1 VTRLLT
7 LALASLLATQALSA
21 QAPQAGSAAAA
32 TTSSGAAPA
41 ENTQKPADPQQH
53 ADAQKPADS
62 KPDAAVPQG
71 FNYDPQGRRDPFI
84 SMLRRGNDNSGPR
97 LSGLAG
103 LATAEV
109 SLRGVVRSEGSF
121 VGILQGV
128 DSRNYI
134 VRAGDKLSDGTI
146 QRITADT
153 MVILQQI
160 NDPLSLEKQRE
171 VRKLLRQVEEAK

>member
-1 VTRLLT
+1 LLLT
-7 LALASLLATQALSA
+7 GLLAAQAAAA
-21 QAPQAGSAAAA
+21 QAPQAGSAPAAPE
-32 TTSSGAAPA
+32 SSSAAPA
-41 ENTQKPADPQQH
+41 ENTQKPAQAQKP
-53 ADAQKPADS
+53 AEAQKPADT

-71 FNYDPQGRRDPFI
+71 FNYDPQGRRDPFV
-84 SMLRRGNDNSGPR
+84 SMLRRGNDNSRPR

-134 VRAGDKLSDGTI
+134 VRAGDKLADGTI

>member
-1 VTRLLT
+1 MTRVLT
-7 LALASLLATQALSA
+7 LILAGLLATQAVAA
-21 QAPQAGSAAAA
+21 QAPQAGSAPSAPA
-32 TTSSGAAPA
+32 SSGAAPA
-41 ENTQKPADPQQH
+41 ENTQKPAE
-53 ADAQKPADS
+53 AQKPADP

-71 FNYDPQGRRDPFI
+71 FNYDPQGRRDPFV

-109 SLRGVVRSEGSF
+109 SLRGTVRSEGSF

-134 VRAGDKLSDGTI
+134 VRAGDKLADGTI
-146 QRITADT
+146 QRITADA

>member
-1 VTRLLT
+1 MTRVLT
-7 LALASLLATQALSA
+7 LILAGLLATQAVAA
-21 QAPQAGSAAAA
+21 QAPQAGSALAAPA
-32 TTSSGAAPA
+32 SSGAAPA
-41 ENTQKPADPQQH
+41 ENTQKPAES
-53 ADAQKPADS
+53 QKPADT

-71 FNYDPQGRRDPFI
+71 FNYDPQGRRDPFV
-84 SMLRRGNDNSGPR
+84 SMLRRGNDQSGPR

-103 LATAEV
+103 LSTSEV

-134 VRAGDKLSDGTI
+134 VRAGDKLADGTI

>member
-1 VTRLLT
+1 MTRVLT
-7 LALASLLATQALSA
+7 LILAGLLATQAVAA
-21 QAPQAGSAAAA
+21 QAPQAGSAPSAPA
-32 TTSSGAAPA
+32 SPGVAPA
-41 ENTQKPADPQQH
+41 ENTQKPAE
-53 ADAQKPADS
+53 AQKPADT

-71 FNYDPQGRRDPFI
+71 FNYDPQGRRDPFV

-103 LATAEV
+103 LSTSEV

-134 VRAGDKLSDGTI
+134 VRAGDKLADGTI

>member
-1 VTRLLT
+1 MTRVLT
-7 LALASLLATQALSA
+7 LILAGLLATQAVAA
-21 QAPQAGSAAAA
+21 QAPQVGSAPAAPA
-32 TTSSGAAPA
+32 SSGAAPA
-41 ENTQKPADPQQH
+41 EDTQKPAE
-53 ADAQKPADS
+53 AQKPADT

-71 FNYDPQGRRDPFI
+71 FNYDPQGRRDPFV
-84 SMLRRGNDNSGPR
+84 SMLRRGNEQSGPR

-103 LATAEV
+103 LATSEV

-121 VGILQGV
+121 VGIVKGV

>member
-1 VTRLLT
+1 MRTGFVQRMLAVLT
-7 LALASLLATQALSA
+7 LSLFVGIAAIAPSTATA
-21 QAPQAGSAAAA
+21 QDVSPTPAGWPE
-32 TTSSGAAPA
+32 GPLGEQIQWLVDYINMPA
-41 ENTQKPADPQQH
+41 
-53 ADAQKPADS
+53 ADAAEVDLTTKFTPGVLADVS
-62 KPDAAVPQG
+62 ADELAAGV
-71 FNYDPQGRRDPFI
+71 
-84 SMLRRGNDNSGPR
+84 
-97 LSGLAG
+97 G
-103 LATAEV
+103 LATSEV

-134 VRAGDKLSDGTI
+134 VRAGDKLADGTI